1 MAVNYRKMKKYI
13 NIVIA
18 LIFTFCS
25 SSCQKPDDYV
35 DYEEYE
41 LTLILPETKAIEI
54 EVLELI
60 NEHRIS
66 LNLNRLQ
73 LKPILKSVANRHTRN
88 MVRDGKYSHNNFY
101 LRSEYIKFKINAI
114 TVAENVA
121 YGYYDAPSMVN
132 AWISSGGH
140 RRNIESNSTH
150 FDISMES
157 DINGRFY
164 ATNIFIRTNN

>member
-1 MAVNYRKMKKYI
+1 MKKYI

-18 LIFTFCS
+18 LIFVFCI
-25 SSCQKPDDYV
+25 SSCQEQNAYV

-54 EVLELI
+54 EILELI
-60 NEHRIS
+60 NEHRVS
-66 LNLNRLQ
+66 LNLNQLQ
-73 LKPILKSVANRHTRN
+73 TMPILKSVANRHTRN
-88 MVRDGKYSHNNFY
+88 MIRDGKYSHNNFY
-101 LRSEYIKFKINAI
+101 LRSEYIKFKTNAS
-114 TVAENVA
+114 TVSENVA
-121 YGYYDAPSMVN
+121 YGYHDALSIVN

-157 DINGRFY
+157 DINGRLY

>member
-1 MAVNYRKMKKYI
+1 MKKYI
-13 NIVIA
+13 NIVIT
-18 LIFTFCS
+18 LIFMFYS
-25 SSCQKPDDYV
+25 SSCQEQDNYIN
-35 DYEEYE
+35 YEEYE

-60 NEHRIS
+60 NEHRVS
-66 LNLNRLQ
+66 LNLNQLQ
-73 LKPILKSVANRHTRN
+73 LSPILKSVANRHTRD
-88 MVRDGKYSHNNFY
+88 MIRDGKYSHDNFY
-101 LRSEYIKFKINAI
+101 LRSEYIKLKLNAL

-157 DINGRFY
+157 DVNGRFY

>member
-1 MAVNYRKMKKYI
+1 MKKYI

-18 LIFTFCS
+18 LIFAFCI
-25 SSCQKPDDYV
+25 SSCQKQDAYV

-60 NEHRIS
+60 NEHRVS
-66 LNLNRLQ
+66 LNLNQLQ
-73 LKPILKSVANRHTRN
+73 TMPILKSVANRHTRD
-88 MVRDGKYSHNNFY
+88 MIRDGKYSHNNFY
-101 LRSEYIKFKINAI
+101 LRSEYIKFKTNAA
-114 TVAENVA
+114 TVSENVA
-121 YGYYDAPSMVN
+121 YGYSNASSLVN
-132 AWISSGGH
+132 AWVSSGGH

-150 FDISMES
+150 FDISIES

>member
-1 MAVNYRKMKKYI
+1 MKKYI

-18 LIFTFCS
+18 LIFAFCI
-25 SSCQKPDDYV
+25 SSCQKQDAYV

-60 NEHRIS
+60 NEHRVS
-66 LNLNRLQ
+66 LNLNQLQ
-73 LKPILKSVANRHTRN
+73 TMPILKSVANRHTRD
-88 MVRDGKYSHNNFY
+88 MIRDGKYSHSNFY
-101 LRSEYIKFKINAI
+101 LRSEYIKFKTNAA
-114 TVAENVA
+114 TVSENVA
-121 YGYYDAPSMVN
+121 YGYSNASSLVN
-132 AWISSGGH
+132 AWVSSGGH

-150 FDISMES
+150 FDISIEP